1 VTEKKLE
8 KEEKA
13 QDPKDIR
20 WKQRFAN
27 YNKALAQLTAA
38 IELGKTR
45 PLSELERQG
54 LIKAYEF
61 TYELAWNVM
70 KDYFA
75 FQGTFAISGS
85 RDAIREAFK
94 NGLIE
99 SDDIWMGML
108 RDRNKT
114 SHTYNEAVATE
125 ITRNIVN
132 SYYSMLV
139 VFQTKMR
146 ELEDV
151 N

>member
-1 VTEKKLE
+1 LE
-8 KEEKA
+8 A
-13 QDPKDIR
+13 DIR

-27 YNKALAQLTAA
+27 FNKALAQLTTA
-38 IELGKTR
+38 IELEKMR
-45 PLSELERQG
+45 PLSDIERQG

-75 FQGTFAISGS
+75 FQGFFSITGS

-108 RDRNKT
+108 RDRSKT
-114 SHTYNEAVATE
+114 SHTYNEEVAIE

-132 SYYSMLV
+132 SYYSMFV
-139 VFQTKMR
+139 VFQSKMR
-146 ELEDV
+146 ELADV